1 MLQNW
6 YDSALF
12 FLNESQFL
20 RVLDIHN
27 IQTIVILGTCFINFG
42 DFNLYYHLWGCALRM
57 AQALELD
64 HTRDGMAG
72 QADTKRN
79 QLDRRLW
86 WSLVTNDWLQMPLQA
101 SHSGVDFLSAGL
113 DFPDCWKIT
122 EPRSTS
128 AIEPLEYLTVLAK
141 LGTTLMRFRAKT
153 SLIHNDDQ
161 ALAAL
166 IASTDDEL
174 ATIVSQLP
182 EHLKPGNGV
191 ADDLGGNV
199 HPWLSWQ
206 RENLCIVLL
215 YYRLVINRALCR
227 DEEESDRSLSEGA
240 TAVCLEVAHSIVDS
254 LKEFDCGDPILHRRL
269 IWYVPPITQAHCLAE
284 HVTTGV
290 SCSRLS
296 APRRL

>member
-57 AQALELD
+57 AQALGLD
-64 HTRDGMAG
+64 LPPEEMTG
-72 QADTKRN
+72 QAN
-79 QLDRRLW
+79 VEQGQLGRRLW
-86 WSLVTNDWLQMPLQA
+86 RSLVTNDWLQMPLQA
-101 SHSGVDFLSAGL
+101 SHSGVDFFSAGPN
-113 DFPDCWKIT
+113 FPDCWN
-122 EPRSTS
+122 S
-128 AIEPLEYLTVLAK
+128 IEPETDSSIEPFDYLIVLAK

-153 SLIHNDDQ
+153 SLVHNDSQ
-161 ALAAL
+161 ALSA
-166 IASTDDEL
+166 IVASTDDEL

-182 EHLKPGNGV
+182 GHLRPRIGV
-191 ADDLGGNV
+191 TEDLGEDS

-215 YYRLVINRALCR
+215 YYRLVINRPLCR
-227 DEEESDRSLSEGA
+227 AQEGSDSSVSDRA
-240 TAVCLEVAHSIVDS
+240 TAVCLEVPHSILAS
-254 LKEFDCGDPILHRRL
+254 LKEFDSGDPILHRRL
-269 IWYVPPITQAHCLAE
+269 IWYVSPIPQKYCLAE
-284 HVTTGV
+284 RVMTGV
-290 SCSRLS
+290 SYCRPS
-296 APRRL
+296 APR